1 MFIFGTNLS
10 VRREVKVTV
19 IAALAI
25 VQQGGTPQPTVIPY
39 QCASSD
45 GEIHHDR
52 LVVGVVGDSG
62 NPRTSD
68 GPTTATLDWFLL
80 FYF

>member
-25 VQQGGTPQPTVIPY
+25 VQQGGTPQPTVIP
-39 QCASSD
+39 SSD